1 MKCLLNMRSVVRCFL
16 LFYVVPVYAQKE
28 RVELIGYGDMD
39 KWMVRKVEESFV
51 IGGNTKYLYEIASGD
66 TLLHNTPYKNTD
78 SPWATSSVMAKV
90 SGVVKT
96 SLTVS
101 SKSGETVIVP
111 VWKPGWRLARCWDC
125 LIYGLWRVVRYF

>member
-96 SLTVS
+96 SLTVFR
-101 SKSGETVIVP
+101 KAGRRLLCPFGNPDGDLQGVGIV
-111 VWKPGWRLARCWDC
+111 
-125 LIYGLWRVVRYF
+125 